1 MALLQHGWGLLLGN
15 HSLGR
20 RGLWSVGNRVIEK
33 RAAGASRVGRG
44 ELRRRRA
51 QLRGHLTGLGWHG
64 ARLFRQ
70 VTLLLIQQGVLLR
83 NWEGWSR
90 ELGEGMKMTTG
101 DGILGMGGRE
111 RKVYV
116 SWGEIIFAMKFGMGI
131 NNART

>member
-15 HSLGR
+15 HSLCR
-20 RGLWSVGNRVIEK
+20 RGLWSVGNCIIEK
-33 RAAGASRVGRG
+33 SAAGASRVGRG

-90 ELGEGMKMTTG
+90 ELGEGMKMTPG

>member
-1 MALLQHGWGLLLGN
+1 M
-15 HSLGR
+15 
-20 RGLWSVGNRVIEK
+20 GNRVIEK

-116 SWGEIIFAMKFGMGI
+116 KTQSREWVGLS
-131 NNART
+131 